1 MSFRT
6 RIASIGRLLRLQW
19 AVSKSAFL
27 LSMLATVLAGIAPPV
42 EAYVLKKV
50 IDVCLAQAGAGLVWT
65 DAVLAVLPWL
75 LLMAGSALAM
85 SVVNLLSFK
94 MNELS
99 GRLVTERLNMQMC
112 DKMQRIRLSLFDEP
126 KYMDMY
132 ERASSQINGG
142 VTSVLS
148 NLLGMMRELITM
160 IAFAVVILLFR
171 WWLLLLVLAL
181 SVPILIISLK
191 REERFFAIVFGR
203 TPVSRQMNYYGD
215 VLKSPSDQRELRI
228 YGSYGLFRGKHLRAF
243 NQFMTSVRY
252 ALRYD
257 TWGGILKELLSKLGA
272 VAAYVILCLDALA
285 KRLTVGNLTLLINA
299 VGTVQGMMEG
309 IYGNWAGIYENILF
323 FDLYDQFMN
332 DTPEVD
338 EHAGLPVPPDVPKT
352 LSFRH
357 VSFRYPNMKELV
369 LKDVSFDIPFGS
381 SIAIVG
387 PNGAGKTTII
397 RLMLRFYEPEEG
409 QILLDGVDVRDI
421 AYDAYYRMIST
432 VFQDFG
438 RYALSLAES
447 VAMTDVQPEDRERV
461 IAALERVGLG
471 DLLAKANNNPDVILT
486 RKFDDSGIQPSVG
499 QWQKIALARAFYKDP
514 DFVILDEPSSALDPA
529 SECELYRSIFEMKQ
543 HKTVVF
549 VSHRLI
555 STIFADQI
563 LFIRDGVLAEHGT
576 HEELMQ
582 LHGGYAEMF
591 SSIEQL
597 YALRSEVRVLE
608 DKTGDKQK

>member
-1 MSFRT
+1 M
-6 RIASIGRLLRLQW
+6 
-19 AVSKSAFL
+19 
-27 LSMLATVLAGIAPPV
+27 
-42 EAYVLKKV
+42 
-50 IDVCLAQAGAGLVWT
+50 
-65 DAVLAVLPWL
+65 
-75 LLMAGSALAM
+75 
-85 SVVNLLSFK
+85 
-94 MNELS
+94 
-99 GRLVTERLNMQMC
+99 
-112 DKMQRIRLSLFDEP
+112 
-126 KYMDMY
+126 
-132 ERASSQINGG
+132 
-142 VTSVLS
+142 
-148 NLLGMMRELITM
+148 
-160 IAFAVVILLFR
+160 
-171 WWLLLLVLAL
+171 
-181 SVPILIISLK
+181 
-191 REERFFAIVFGR
+191 
-203 TPVSRQMNYYGD
+203 
-215 VLKSPSDQRELRI
+215 
-228 YGSYGLFRGKHLRAF
+228 
-243 NQFMTSVRY
+243 
-252 ALRYD
+252 
-257 TWGGILKELLSKLGA
+257 
-272 VAAYVILCLDALA
+272 DALA

-338 EHAGLPVPPDVPKT
+338 EHAGLPVPPDAPKT

-486 RKFDDSGIQPSVG
+486 RKFDDAGIQPSVG